1 MNGRTITLALLA
13 GLMAAPALAQVP
25 AAPAL
30 AGQYRATLQ
39 REAQFV
45 FGMDAPIAAFAAQ
58 IHQESSW
65 RAGVTAW
72 DNGRGLAQFMD
83 ATAAVIVANFP
94 ELGAADPYNPK
105 WAIRA
110 LVRYDSWLLARVEGA
125 TACEKWGAALK
136 SYNGGLTYVQRAQQR
151 SPDPA
156 KWFGLTEF
164 IRTGQSAQNF
174 EYSRTYPHKVLFKH
188 QRIYADWGRMMCDG
202 KLP

>member
-1 MNGRTITLALLA
+1 MWGRKLIGALLV
-13 GLMAAPALAQVP
+13 GCFAAPAMAQTP
-25 AAPAL
+25 AVPAL
-30 AGQYRATLQ
+30 APQYRAMLQ

-45 FGMDAPIAAFAAQ
+45 FGMNAPIAVFAAQ
-58 IHQESSW
+58 IQQESSW

-94 ELGAADPYNPK
+94 ELGAADPYNPR

-110 LVRYDSWLLARVEGA
+110 LVRYDLWLLERVKGVSE
-125 TACEKWGAALK
+125 CHKWGAALK

-151 SPDPA
+151 STSPGL
-156 KWFGLTEF
+156 WFGTTEW
-164 IRTGQSAQNF
+164 IKTGQSDKNF

-188 QRIYADWGRMMCDG
+188 QHNYVEWGRMVCDG